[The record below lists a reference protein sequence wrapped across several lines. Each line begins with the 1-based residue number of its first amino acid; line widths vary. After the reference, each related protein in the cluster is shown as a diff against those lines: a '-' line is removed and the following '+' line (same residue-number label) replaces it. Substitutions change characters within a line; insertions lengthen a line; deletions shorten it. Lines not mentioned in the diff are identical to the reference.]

1 MPAHFWCPLNI
12 WNVTDWGLLKF
23 LLSCDNYTEHYSN
36 DTLCP
41 VSRSVHRVSQ
51 NIILKYLRASVP
63 CKLRDNLSTY
73 CHIVNINQKSED
85 DKIAY
90 KNAKQSCWGGGGDG
104 T

>member
-1 MPAHFWCPLNI
+1 MIFDQSFT
-12 WNVTDWGLLKF
+12 V
-23 LLSCDNYTEHYSN
+23 
-36 DTLCP
+36 
-41 VSRSVHRVSQ
+41 
-51 NIILKYLRASVP
+51 
-63 CKLRDNLSTY
+63 Y